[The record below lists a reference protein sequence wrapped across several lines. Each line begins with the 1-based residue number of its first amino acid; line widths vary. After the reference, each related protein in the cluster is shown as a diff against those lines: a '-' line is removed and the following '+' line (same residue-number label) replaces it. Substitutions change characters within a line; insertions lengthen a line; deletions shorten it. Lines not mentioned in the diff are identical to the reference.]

1 MGDVIVTFRSKKDPE
16 FVTPPVQIQA
26 DLSAEQLERFLNELL
41 SQNKTYAFFHK
52 NKQIFEL
59 PKDSGEKIIDIEYLA
74 VAKIER
80 ESAKIEMD
88 ATITAISIR
97 RNPDMHTDSIIICTV
112 KGETKEISLS
122 PGLEQLRRFES
133 FKPIRAVTSTEDG
146 IYVLTT
152 TDKVVDIEEA
162 KIVFEDKHPIRSIS
176 GSGEMLAIALS
187 SDEIVLMKNNTE
199 VHRIK
204 TTGEIGKVILRKNR
218 DKYMLICALVEGII
232 EVYKGVDWKK
242 KTITLSRP
250 ITAVGYEDGKMYIG
264 GIGGTI
270 TVCSLSQI
278 DKEYQS
284 DIDFISRIECGTI
297 FFGYTNENRIFIRD
311 KTNFIGTHLIE
322 LDQIVTDIKIS
333 GKRLFVAEGSTL
345 KIFTIFDE

>member
-1 MGDVIVTFRSKKDPE
+1 
-16 FVTPPVQIQA
+16 
-26 DLSAEQLERFLNELL
+26 
-41 SQNKTYAFFHK
+41 
-52 NKQIFEL
+52 
-59 PKDSGEKIIDIEYLA
+59 
-74 VAKIER
+74 
-80 ESAKIEMD
+80 
-88 ATITAISIR
+88 
-97 RNPDMHTDSIIICTV
+97 
-112 KGETKEISLS
+112 
-122 PGLEQLRRFES
+122 
-133 FKPIRAVTSTEDG
+133 
-146 IYVLTT
+146 
-152 TDKVVDIEEA
+152 
-162 KIVFEDKHPIRSIS
+162 
-176 GSGEMLAIALS
+176 
-187 SDEIVLMKNNTE
+187 
-199 VHRIK
+199 
-204 TTGEIGKVILRKNR
+204 KNR